1 MYNPSPRATLHRY
14 EVKAPGCN
22 QMMFFSAPSVARMTP
37 MLGVP
42 DGGTLVTLHARG
54 PIAPTV
60 PRQTTGD
67 GTRRGRSQQRSSDRV
82 GGGAL
87 GLGGRS
93 GQPSPSRSPTRWDRA
108 RFLRLSDKGKVPV
121 KKVAAQGTW
130 AYVGTHAHVCP
141 FNVYL
146 AVFVVVELRA
156 LHSFSSNLELT
167 SY

>member
-1 MYNPSPRATLHRY
+1 
-14 EVKAPGCN
+14 
-22 QMMFFSAPSVARMTP
+22 MMFFSAPSVARMTP

-130 AYVGTHAHVCP
+130 AYVGAHAHVCP
-141 FNVYL
+141 FNVYW